1 MLGSS
6 AVVFPLWIAVAFHAV
21 LFDSVLEVSVSLQV
35 RRELFPISPYVLNEV
50 RFPRIVGEIDGKPHR
65 VVWAGFNDHEVRADL
80 PQLSDRIARDLNSS
94 GARDAPV
101 LDSV

>member
-6 AVVFPLWIAVAFHAV
+6 AVVFPLWIPVAFHAV

-50 RFPRIVGEIDGKPHR
+50 RFPRIVGEIDGKPHTAPGCVVSDPSR
-65 VVWAGFNDHEVRADL
+65 VNENYSRVWPQFRVPAGRVKAHPASADH
-80 PQLSDRIARDLNSS
+80 
-94 GARDAPV
+94 
-101 LDSV
+101 